1 VINSSLFIALSI
13 NCFSIFLILLRIEHL
28 VPNLLFNFLLGLL
41 FSYNLF
47 TLFKCRKYAKI
58 KANEPKEDCGQEKF
72 DDVMLDIED
81 ELVRRKNKERLE
93 KN

>member
-1 VINSSLFIALSI
+1 M
-13 NCFSIFLILLRIEHL
+13 
-28 VPNLLFNFLLGLL
+28 PNLLFDLLLGLL

-47 TLFKCRKYAKI
+47 TLFKCWKYHKI
-58 KANEPKEDCGQEKF
+58 NANKTKEDCGQKKF

>member
-1 VINSSLFIALSI
+1 M
-13 NCFSIFLILLRIEHL
+13 
-28 VPNLLFNFLLGLL
+28 PNLLFNFLLGLL
-41 FSYNLF
+41 ISYNLF
-47 TLFKCRKYAKI
+47 TLFKCRKYHKI
-58 KANEPKEDCGQEKF
+58 NASEPKEDCGQEKF

>member
-1 VINSSLFIALSI
+1 MQTN
-13 NCFSIFLILLRIEHL
+13 
-28 VPNLLFNFLLGLL
+28 
-41 FSYNLF
+41 
-47 TLFKCRKYAKI
+47 
-58 KANEPKEDCGQEKF
+58 KEDCGQEKF